1 MQKRLE
7 RIRMFGKKAE
17 EPGKVKW
24 TFDHTGIYNNATA
37 QKYNCRDIHFCFR
50 ESDNLLCIWH
60 NGRHLTTIKC
70 DPKVYSKKSSYY
82 LKTDEFVD
90 VAHKLTF
97 NDNKGNSWVVDDGK
111 FQTGGIRYN
120 LMGIRFEQVEDG
132 VLVFNYGTRVAILD
146 TQDID
151 LLNREKNRFLEHK
164 CRRLSGDDLAKLLND
179 PLSLYSKATQVKV
192 EESLA
197 LTDRLKTKYDKI
209 IITTEMSIDTPIEK
223 RIEVI
228 SAEVAFGM
236 NLFKD
241 IFASL
246 SDTFGGR
253 NKSIQN
259 TLRDA
264 RETVMSELRKE
275 AYVLGAD
282 AVVAV
287 DLDYSEFSGGGK
299 SMLFCV
305 ATGTAVKLKKI

>member
-1 MQKRLE
+1 
-7 RIRMFGKKAE
+7 
-17 EPGKVKW
+17 
-24 TFDHTGIYNNATA
+24 
-37 QKYNCRDIHFCFR
+37 
-50 ESDNLLCIWH
+50 
-60 NGRHLTTIKC
+60 
-70 DPKVYSKKSSYY
+70 
-82 LKTDEFVD
+82 
-90 VAHKLTF
+90 
-97 NDNKGNSWVVDDGK
+97 
-111 FQTGGIRYN
+111 
-120 LMGIRFEQVEDG
+120 MGIRFEQVEDG
-132 VLVFNYGTRVAILD
+132 ILVFNYGTRVAILD

-275 AYVLGAD
+275 AYELGAD